1 MLTESVSE
9 DVEADDA
16 EVPALPFC
24 PGTPMVPMP
33 PIAPLSPLFMS
44 TAAEPFPVVMSNV
57 PFCISKIFSA

>member
-24 PGTPMVPMP
+24 PGTPMVPMAPLPP
-33 PIAPLSPLFMS
+33 PIPESPLFMVA
-44 TAAEPFPVVMSNV
+44 AAEPFPVVISNV
-57 PFCISKIFSA
+57 PP